1 MAQLPN
7 KEFQQMVPLLRDKEF
22 YEPKINRPID
32 WSAYTQ
38 TQIDD
43 VEETLKFIR
52 DSVDRTQHL
61 PTPGKVGRPLT
72 DPKILAKAILLA
84 EYLGSPERPA
94 QGWSGVIGPAVG
106 INQKLDDRVIG
117 EAYNNPE
124 VIHILKQV
132 FENNKTSDGRL
143 SGDGSGLETSRKQ
156 NYESTKKTGAYLT
169 SIVDSREVVQAFDIS
184 GQHETKSMRELIYK
198 VEGNSL
204 RLDAGFVDRELISN
218 LAELGMKPFV
228 FPKKIIKLNGDF
240 AWKKMY
246 LELYYDVMTWLTEYH
261 QRSHSESFHSSLKRK
276 YHILTKRRPG
286 TQLSQITARIILHNR
301 RRISYFTNQE

>member
-7 KEFQQMVPLLRDKEF
+7 EEFQQMVPLLRDPDF
-22 YEPKINRPID
+22 YEPEINRPID

-52 DSVDRTQHL
+52 DSVDKTNYL
-61 PTPGKVGRPLT
+61 MIPGKVGRPLT

-117 EAYNNPE
+117 EAYNNIE
-124 VIHILKQV
+124 VTYILKQV

-143 SGDGSGLETSRKQ
+143 CGDGSGLETSRKQ

-184 GQHETKSMRELIYK
+184 GQHETNSMRELIYE
-198 VEGNSL
+198 VEGESL
-204 RLDAGFVDRELISN
+204 RLDAGFIDRKLIRHIS
-218 LAELGMKPFV
+218 EIGMKPFV

-240 AWKKMY
+240 AWKHMY
-246 LELYYDVMTWLTEYH
+246 LELYLDVMTWLTEYH

-276 YHILTKRRPG
+276 YPILTKRRP
-286 TQLSQITARIILHNR
+286 TAQLSQITARIILHNR
-301 RRISYFTNQE
+301 RRITYFANQE